1 MKRIMKKIK
10 LISLLFLSLGVAWL
24 SACGPVASPEPTVT
38 PVDEAAIQTSAVE
51 TFVAEITASAPTTT
65 PIPSPTVTPAPTL
78 TPEATLTPTATLSD
92 DAYYQVL
99 DANQASQ
106 LLPDYIAFYLV
117 FPLDPESCSYS
128 MRPVLARPYPER
140 TGDVVADVTTALNLL
155 FKFNL
160 PNLGVFTNPLLP
172 ANHNL
177 VDITVT
183 GGSMTLYLGGDPAR
197 TDNPCINH
205 QMRDQIFATIRQIAD
220 DFGIYDVVPYLDS
233 NLYDDYMI
241 GK

>member
-1 MKRIMKKIK
+1 MK
-10 LISLLFLSLGVAWL
+10 LICLLYLFLGVMGL

-51 TFVAEITASAPTTT
+51 TFVAEITASAPT
-65 PIPSPTVTPAPTL
+65 VTPLPSLTATPVPTL

-92 DAYYQVL
+92 DVYYQVL

-128 MRPVLARPYPER
+128 MRPVLARPYPQR
-140 TGDVVADVTTALNLL
+140 TGDVVTDVTAALNLL

-177 VDITVT
+177 VNITVT

-197 TDNPCINH
+197 TDDKCINH
-205 QMRDQIFATIRQIAD
+205 QMRDQIFTTIRQIAD

-241 GK
+241 GE